1 MLIKRLGEFGLIDRL
16 KRTIKTDATVVKGIG
31 DDCAVIDHNARE
43 YLLLTA
49 DMVVEK
55 VDFTLKD
62 KPYWIGHKALAV
74 SLSDIAACGGL
85 PRYALVS
92 LGLPVRTRVK
102 FIDEIYRGMRLLAKR
117 FGVNIVGGDISRA
130 PAVTID
136 VSLVGFVEK
145 KMLVLRNAA
154 AQGDRI
160 LVSGKLGGSLK
171 SGRHLKFIP
180 KLKEARF
187 LVENFK
193 VNAMID
199 ISDGLLQDLAHILK
213 ASNAGAVIYERLLPL
228 HKDAGS
234 VQAAVSSGEDFEL
247 LFTMRDR
254 EAQRL
259 TARRG
264 DFRVVGEIVRKENG
278 FFLVDRQ
285 GVGRKAAASGY
296 RHF

>member
-1 MLIKRLGEFGLIDRL
+1 MSIKRVGEFGLIDRL
-16 KRTIKTDATVVKGIG
+16 KRTIKTDASVVKGIG
-31 DDCAVIDHNARE
+31 DDCAVIDYNARE

-49 DMVVEK
+49 DMIVEK

-92 LGLPVRTRVK
+92 LGIPVRTRVQ
-102 FIDEIYRGMRLLAKR
+102 FVDEIYRGMRVLAKR
-117 FGVNIVGGDISRA
+117 FGVNIVGGDISRS
-130 PAVTID
+130 PVVTID
-136 VSLVGFVEK
+136 VSLAGFVEK
-145 KMLVLRNAA
+145 KMLVLRQAA
-154 AQGDRI
+154 AEGDHI

-193 VNAMID
+193 VTAMID
-199 ISDGLLQDLAHILK
+199 ISDGLLQDLSHILK

-234 VQAAVSSGEDFEL
+234 VQSAVSSGEDFEL
-247 LFTMRDR
+247 LFTMPAR
-254 EAQRL
+254 EARRL
-259 TARRG
+259 TACSG
-264 DFRVVGEIVRKENG
+264 DFRVVGEITRQENG
-278 FFLVDRQ
+278 FLLVDRR